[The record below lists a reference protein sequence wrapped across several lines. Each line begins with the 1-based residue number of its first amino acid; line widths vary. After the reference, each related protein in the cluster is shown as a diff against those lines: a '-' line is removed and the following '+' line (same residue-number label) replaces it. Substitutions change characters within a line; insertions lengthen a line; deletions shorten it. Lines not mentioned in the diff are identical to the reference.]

1 MKTENSKN
9 KGGLFGRIRKRISG
23 SSTSENEMVEQQVPD
38 VKTQIVEDFDAV
50 KKKPGQL
57 TGWDFER
64 AFDFIDRYPDS
75 EQAEVLKGQMYATT
89 GLALK
94 GLSYVSA
101 VKILQR
107 MPDHDG
113 TESIIKGMRLL
124 EEDFIAELRTDVI
137 AFMIETIPDHPLA
150 EELTTALASKNLTCA
165 YEFVINYPDNIHTR
179 RMIKAMF
186 DKDPNVAVL
195 LLQEKM
201 DHPQVTSILDGIY
214 SIARVRDIQNLTPNA
229 VIFILDVAPDH
240 PGAEKM
246 IEVLVQDNYVKAYEF
261 VKQYPDHDLSGM
273 MMEKIL
279 LRKPELKKLF
289 DKDV

>member
-1 MKTENSKN
+1 MKLLKRSKKN
-9 KGGLFGRIRKRISG
+9 
-23 SSTSENEMVEQQVPD
+23 
-38 VKTQIVEDFDAV
+38 
-50 KKKPGQL
+50 PGQL

-75 EQAEVLKGQMYATT
+75 EQAEVLKGQMYATA
-89 GLALK
+89 GQALK
-94 GLSYVSA
+94 GLSYASA
-101 VKILQR
+101 MKVLQR

-113 TESIIKGMRLL
+113 RESIIKGMLLL
-124 EEDFIAELRTDVI
+124 EEDYIAELRTDVI
-137 AFMIETIPDHPLA
+137 SYMIETIPDHPLA
-150 EELTTALASKNLTCA
+150 KELTTALASKNLTCA
-165 YEFVINYPDNIHTR
+165 YEFVINYPDNIHTKR
-179 RMIKAMF
+179 IIKAMF

-201 DHPQVTSILDGIY
+201 DHPQVISILDGIY
-214 SIARVRDIQNLTPNA
+214 SIAGERDIQNLTPNA

-246 IEVLVQDNYVKAYEF
+246 IEVLVQNNYVKAYEF

-279 LRKPELKKLF
+279 LRNPELKKLF
-289 DKDV
+289 AKEV